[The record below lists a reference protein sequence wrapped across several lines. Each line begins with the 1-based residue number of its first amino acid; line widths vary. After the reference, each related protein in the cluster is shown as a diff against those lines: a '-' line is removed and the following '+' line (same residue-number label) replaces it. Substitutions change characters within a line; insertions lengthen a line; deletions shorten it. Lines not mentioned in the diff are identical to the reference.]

1 MSFLRL
7 LVLKKSLSI
16 GLNSAR
22 EVVSKPPSGVKPM
35 SLRLFHDTRFI
46 QHGGKGR
53 PAPGTGI
60 KVFFKNHKGEL
71 IKEVEG
77 NEGDDMVDLS
87 WEWDLDIEAACE
99 KSIACSTC
107 HCIFEPDVYNQLP
120 EPSED
125 EEDMLDLAFG
135 LTDTSRLGCQV
146 KLTKSMDGTTVTLPS
161 ATRNLRVDGSKPSH

>member
-1 MSFLRL
+1 MSFLRIL
-7 LVLKKSLSI
+7 TLKKSLSI
-16 GLNSAR
+16 GLNNAR
-22 EVVSKPPSGVKPM
+22 ETVIKPSSVTKPIF
-35 SLRLFHDTRFI
+35 LRSFHDTRFL

-53 PAPGTGI
+53 PEPGTGI

-135 LTDTSRLGCQV
+135 LTDTLYV
-146 KLTKSMDGTTVTLPS
+146 P
-161 ATRNLRVDGSKPSH
+161 RNILMVWVLLLLELVLVLSFGP